1 MNVHLN
7 EQHHRHEG
15 HSWGMVGEF
24 HGYCSNWPEDREV
37 QA

>member
-15 HSWGMVGEF
+15 HRGMVGEF
-24 HGYCSNWPEDREV
+24 HGYRSNWPEDREP
-37 QA
+37 QT